1 MKKICV
7 TGANGFIG
15 KSLCKALS
23 SSGRS
28 IRGFVRTLDS
38 NQNSTEIEH
47 VSVGETSSEINWID
61 QLHGFDCI
69 VHCAGKAH
77 NINEKKNLDSYRL
90 INTENT
96 KLIAEQAAKAGLKR
110 FIFLSSVK
118 VNGESTDKID
128 NNKTFINNDVA
139 DPKDAYSI
147 SKFEA
152 EKVLWEISLR
162 TGLEVVVV
170 RLPLVYGYGAKGNL
184 NRLIKLINS
193 GIPLP
198 FGLIKNKRSLI
209 GIDNLIDVLTRCID
223 HPNAKSKTFL
233 VSDDED
239 LSTPDLIKLIA
250 SSMKRSPRLFPV
262 PVFLLKLLG
271 YILGKQKEIN
281 RLAGSLKIDSSYT
294 KETLNWTPPVTAEEG
309 IRRMVQG
316 K

>member
-7 TGANGFIG
+7 TGANGVIG
-15 KSLCKALS
+15 KSRCKALS

-184 NRLIKLINS
+184 NRLIKLIN
-193 GIPLP
+193 L
-198 FGLIKNKRSLI
+198 
-209 GIDNLIDVLTRCID
+209 
-223 HPNAKSKTFL
+223 
-233 VSDDED
+233 
-239 LSTPDLIKLIA
+239 
-250 SSMKRSPRLFPV
+250 
-262 PVFLLKLLG
+262 
-271 YILGKQKEIN
+271 
-281 RLAGSLKIDSSYT
+281 
-294 KETLNWTPPVTAEEG
+294 
-309 IRRMVQG
+309 
-316 K
+316 